1 MYVIKPKLILR
12 GNKEKVTNLSTRTK
26 KGVKSYFQCKFS
38 YFIELTEIFFS
49 SINKGQLISFY
60 FTCFF
65 IYICSQMV
73 NTHY

>member
-49 SINKGQLISFY
+49 CINK
-60 FTCFF
+60 
-65 IYICSQMV
+65 V
-73 NTHY
+73 N